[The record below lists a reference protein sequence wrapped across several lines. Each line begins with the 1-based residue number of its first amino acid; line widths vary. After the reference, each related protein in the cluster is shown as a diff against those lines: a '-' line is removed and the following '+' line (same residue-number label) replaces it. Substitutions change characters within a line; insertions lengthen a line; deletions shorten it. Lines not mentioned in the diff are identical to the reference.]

1 MSMVRDAVIL
11 AGGAGTRMLPASLLA
26 PKEAMPLVDTPIINH
41 LIWEVAKAGVTRV
54 HLVLSEWKKN
64 ALQGSLDGSS
74 SFGSG
79 VRMDLPPEA
88 LKLGVEGVEIITHI
102 QQYPGGVADA
112 ISVAINE
119 IRGPFL
125 ALLGDMVILEDHVGP
140 EFSGPEYASNASLR
154 LVEMFERTGLPS
166 VGLCEVGREHLNKY
180 GVVEFSGEMISNI
193 IEKPSSED
201 APSNYVLS
209 GRYLLPSDTSRILDL
224 YPLSEHGELQ
234 SISLLMHLANN
245 GGLLGVKFDGMKMYD
260 SGDPISWL
268 ESQIDHA
275 LRRDDVGE
283 KLTLWIKQRMGE

>member
-1 MSMVRDAVIL
+1 MSKVRDAVIL
-11 AGGAGTRMLPASLLA
+11 AGGAGTRMLPASLLT

-54 HLVLSEWKKN
+54 HLVLSEWKKY

-79 VRMDLPPEA
+79 VRLDLPPEA
-88 LKLGVEGVEIITHI
+88 LKLGLEGVEIITHI

-112 ISVAINE
+112 ISVAIDE

-154 LVEMFERTGLPS
+154 LVEMFERTGLPG

-275 LRRDDVGE
+275 LRRDDVGG
-283 KLTLWIKQRMGE
+283 KLALWIKQRMRE